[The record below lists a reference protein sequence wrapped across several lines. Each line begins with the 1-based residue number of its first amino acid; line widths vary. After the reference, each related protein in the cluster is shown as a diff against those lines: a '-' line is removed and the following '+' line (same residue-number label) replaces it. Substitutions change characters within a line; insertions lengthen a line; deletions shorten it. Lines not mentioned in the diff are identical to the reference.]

1 MVSRQNAYIINT
13 LQLREVAMAT
23 TFWLPMGYNFACV
36 IANDTAFDF
45 RCEFA
50 GSSYPMKTV
59 GSHGR
64 CRSNHLWDCIT
75 CK

>member
-1 MVSRQNAYIINT
+1 
-13 LQLREVAMAT
+13 MAT

-45 RCEFA
+45 SGEFA
-50 GSSYPMKTV
+50 GSSYPMKMV
-59 GSHGR
+59 GSQCR
-64 CRSNHLWDCIT
+64 CRGNRFWDYIT